1 MKGHKESMEA
11 FDASVSDEE
20 LIRQAKSEVAF
31 AQLIS
36 RYKKIAEIKARK
48 LGVGRSEAEIYDLID
63 EGIIAVFY
71 AVRTYDESKNV
82 RFSTY
87 ADTCITNRMLTTIE
101 KQNRIRTTE
110 ATESEEAMLNEQATD
125 TSPESILL
133 ERERFDEVMKRVSE
147 KLSAMELSVFE
158 VYLQTESYKE
168 ISQTLNIPVKS
179 VDNAMQRVRKK
190 LKTELQDRE

>member
-1 MKGHKESMEA
+1 MKA

-71 AVRTYDESKNV
+71 AVRTFDESKNV
-82 RFSTY
+82 KFSTY
-87 ADTCITNRMLTTIE
+87 ADTCITNRMLTAIE
-101 KQNRIRTTE
+101 KQNKIRATE
-110 ATESEEAMLNEQATD
+110 ATESEEVMLNERATD

-168 ISQTLNIPVKS
+168 ISQTLKIPVKS